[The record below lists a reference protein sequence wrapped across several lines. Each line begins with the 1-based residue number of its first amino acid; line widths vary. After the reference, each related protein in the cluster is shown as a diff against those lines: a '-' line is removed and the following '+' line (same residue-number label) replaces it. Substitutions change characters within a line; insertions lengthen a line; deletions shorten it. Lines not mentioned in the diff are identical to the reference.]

1 MWSCIATKRHI
12 CIWRR
17 VNYRYVIEEA
27 CSRLSKGKKAARISA
42 GWRTADR
49 TRIERRSTILG
60 GILLIAWNASDP
72 EPVSAEIVPVFCPR
86 RSIIRGC
93 VLFTY
98 CIPDKRCRAGEQAE
112 QKLVKRSLK
121 ARDTREPVDRERK
134 GRGGRVLRTESE
146 RLRLIKA
153 RTRHSGS
160 IRHRDWLLL
169 VRWLSL
175 PRLLTTDA

>member
-134 GRGGRVLRTESE
+134 GRGGGCCGPNLRDC
-146 RLRLIKA
+146 A
-153 RTRHSGS
+153 
-160 IRHRDWLLL
+160 
-169 VRWLSL
+169 
-175 PRLLTTDA
+175 